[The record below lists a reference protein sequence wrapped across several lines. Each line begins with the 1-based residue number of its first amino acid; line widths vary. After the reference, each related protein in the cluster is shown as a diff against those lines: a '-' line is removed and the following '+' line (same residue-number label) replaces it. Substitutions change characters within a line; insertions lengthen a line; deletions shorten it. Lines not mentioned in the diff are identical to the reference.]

1 MIQSYTYGMSYILGR
16 TSMGKPRPIMFN
28 PQTQIWNREPPGIV
42 ISGAPGKGKTYLAL
56 ALACYSSIGS
66 FATIILDPKGDFMN
80 LRYMNNII
88 GKVRIL
94 NLAEGNK
101 GLLDPFYMADD
112 LGEKTTLALEII
124 DMLLGGLS
132 KEQRASISPTIRDVA
147 KLPKPSLALVK
158 DELRMEQNHMA
169 KAIGEELEIISH
181 SQYAKLCFT
190 PGNSKKP
197 TLKLDGTIIITMPG
211 IELRK
216 STSTSRLTVK
226 ERFSNTIFYLIT
238 DFLRRI
244 MHDGSNEPKTL
255 IIDEA
260 WSILSTEGGS
270 RVVEEVARL
279 GRSLNISLILVTQND
294 SDLKRLNIE
303 NTIATRFAFQTSL
316 EEGKEII
323 KNINLPDGMEH
334 VINTLEP
341 GECLFSDFEKRVVTM
356 KVQVPPE
363 WDKIFRTN
371 PNDKRKLAKEREEEY
386 KRLKENL

>member
-1 MIQSYTYGMSYILGR
+1 MLQSYTYGMSYILGR

-66 FATIILDPKGDFMN
+66 FSTIILDPKGDFMN

-341 GECLFSDFEKRVVTM
+341 GECLFSDFENRVVTM